1 MTNLTGDRVSC
12 SALFRKS
19 GPQRLEAGKELTRS
33 VWAMQASPREMLP
46 ATFGETL
53 KSELAAIDTRRE
65 PPSFNRSGADDA
77 APPRLKFNIF
87 LSGGF
92 FVLPVQPG
100 ALQSTQWLPASF
112 FAPPFRQ
119 FIYPGN
125 STDERLKIF
134 NSYIVGVEIFF
145 NQ

>member
-1 MTNLTGDRVSC
+1 MIDLRSHDLTNLTGDRVSC

-77 APPRLKFNIF
+77 APPRLKFNMGLFCAARTTRSTPVHTMVTGF
-87 LSGGF
+87 L
-92 FVLPVQPG
+92 
-100 ALQSTQWLPASF
+100 
-112 FAPPFRQ
+112 FAPPF
-119 FIYPGN
+119 
-125 STDERLKIF
+125 
-134 NSYIVGVEIFF
+134 
-145 NQ
+145 